1 MTPFDAV
8 KDTDVTAPDG
18 PVASQSR
25 VGVVCLHAN
34 ASSSR
39 QWRSL
44 TSELG
49 ARYNVLAPD
58 LYDAGDGPRWPSDR
72 VIRLGDEVNRLDPV
86 LAEAGE
92 RPVLIGHSFG
102 GAVALMAAL
111 ANPGRVRALVLYEP
125 VLFSLVDAE
134 TPSPNAADGIRD
146 AIAEAGLALDAG
158 DPDAAAERFIDY
170 WMGPGAWRQT
180 PEGRKPAIRTSIAN
194 VRRWGH
200 AVFSEPTPLRAFRS
214 LKIPVLCLVG
224 QHTRPSAQAV
234 VRLLLSAL
242 PNGKCIELEGL
253 GHMGPVTH
261 PDVVNRVIET
271 FLRTCV

>member
-1 MTPFDAV
+1 MTPLGA
-8 KDTDVTAPDG
+8 DTYAIAPDR
-18 PVASQSR
+18 PASSRSR

-34 ASSSR
+34 ASTSR

-44 TSELG
+44 ASAIG
-49 ARYNVLAPD
+49 SRYNVLAPD

-72 VIRLGDEVNRLDPV
+72 VIRLGDEVKRVDPV
-86 LAEAGE
+86 IAAAGE

-111 ANPGRVRALVLYEP
+111 VNPGRMRALVLYEP

-134 TPSPNAADGIRD
+134 RPSPNAVDGIRD

-158 DPDAAAERFIDY
+158 DPDGAAERFIDY

-180 PEGRKPAIRTSIAN
+180 PEVRKPAIRASIVN

-214 LKIPVLCLVG
+214 LDMPVLCLIG
-224 QHTRPSAQAV
+224 QQTRPSAREVA
-234 VRLLLSAL
+234 RLLVSVL
-242 PNGKCIELEGL
+242 PNGKCLELEGL

-271 FLRTCV
+271 FLDTCV